1 MMEGQ
6 LKHPLMQR
14 INERLD
20 SMTPKG
26 RILAEFI
33 LKEPRNVVFMTTREL
48 SSASKVSESTIV
60 RFVSQLGYEG
70 YGAFIQALRDFLDTG
85 MTLEDRLSLSGSR
98 EEGSGRLDRM
108 VAEEIENLKRLATSI
123 DPDTVDRV
131 VTLLANQEQ
140 VYVAGSRISYTF
152 AYYLE
157 WSLTKLRPGS
167 QILKGSDLSSI
178 DRLTIAPDQSLVV
191 IVTVS
196 RYPNE
201 LIQLGKLARRLG
213 HHLVV
218 LTDSPL
224 CPINRFAHEVLI
236 APSHD
241 IPLIGS
247 PTTLSCL
254 INHLVIEVAAKKGG
268 DLKAHQ
274 KKLEQSYREND
285 LLYNLDD
292 FRGYM
297 GEESGG

>member
-1 MMEGQ
+1 MEEQ

-14 INERLD
+14 INEGLD

-26 RILAEFI
+26 RILADYI
-33 LKEPRNVVFMTTREL
+33 LKAPRNVVFMTTREL
-48 SSASKVSESTIV
+48 SAASKVSESTIV
-60 RFVSQLGYEG
+60 RFVGQLGYGG

-85 MTLEDRLSLSGSR
+85 MTLEDRLSLSGSM
-98 EEGSGRLDRM
+98 EEGTGRMDR
-108 VAEEIENLKRLATSI
+108 VIAEEIENLKRMAASI
-123 DPDTVDRV
+123 DPVTVERV
-131 VTLLANQEQ
+131 VALLAGGEQ

-167 QILKGSDLSSI
+167 QLLKGSDLASI
-178 DRLTIAPDQSLVV
+178 DRLTIAPEQSLVV

-213 HHLVV
+213 HTLVV

-236 APSHD
+236 APSHHFP
-241 IPLIGS
+241 IIGS

-254 INHLVIEVAAKKGG
+254 INHLVLEVAAQKGV

-274 KKLEQSYREND
+274 QKLEQSYREND
-285 LLYNLDD
+285 LLFNLDD

-297 GEESGG
+297 GET

>member
-1 MMEGQ
+1 MEGQ

-14 INERLD
+14 INDDLD

-26 RILAEFI
+26 RILADYI
-33 LKEPRNVVFMTTREL
+33 LKAPRNVVFMTIREL
-48 SSASKVSESTIV
+48 ASSSKVSESTIV
-60 RFVSQLGYEG
+60 RFVSQLGYGG

-85 MTLEDRLSLSGSR
+85 MTLEDRLSLSSGTMG
-98 EEGSGRLDRM
+98 EGSGRLDR
-108 VAEEIENLKRLATSI
+108 VIAEEIENLKRLATAI
-123 DPDTVDRV
+123 DPETVDRIA
-131 VTLLANQEQ
+131 TLLATREQ

-167 QILKGSDLSSI
+167 QMLKGSDLSSI
-178 DRLTIAPDQSLVV
+178 DRLTIAPEQSLVV

-213 HHLVV
+213 HTLVV
-218 LTDSPL
+218 ISDSSL

-236 APSHD
+236 APSRHFP
-241 IPLIGS
+241 IIGN

-254 INHLVIEVAAKKGG
+254 INHLVLEVAAQKGV
-268 DLKAHQ
+268 DLKDHQ
-274 KKLEQSYREND
+274 QKLEQAYREND
-285 LLYNLDD
+285 LLFNLDD

-297 GEESGG
+297 GEE